1 MELLWWELLIQY
13 RMRNGV
19 EYDFSQHQSV
29 LVGLI
34 GKSDQDSAEGGLLV
48 NFLSLRLHI
57 TPIERVKKSL
67 LAGRC
72 GCLM

>member
-1 MELLWWELLIQY
+1 
-13 RMRNGV
+13 MRNGV

-48 NFLSLRLHI
+48 NFLSQQLRI
-57 TPIERVKKSL
+57 TLLEHMKKSL